1 MRPFRVT
8 ILASVMMC
16 VGASTGWGQAYGQPD
31 RDQPGDEMIQGYLA
45 REAQRIHDTFVQDVA
60 SREDWEKL
68 RPRYKRE
75 YLHMLGLW
83 PMPEKSPLKATVT
96 GTLEGDGYV
105 VDMLHYQSVPG
116 LYVTGN
122 LWRPARVEP
131 GQRLPAV
138 LYVCGHS
145 FCGRDGNKIA
155 YQSHGLWFAR
165 HGYICLVL
173 DTLQLGEI
181 AAIHHGTYREGRW
194 WWHSRGYTSAGVE
207 CLNGIRGIDYL
218 IGRADVDPERIAV
231 TGISGGGAATFW
243 IAAADERVKVAV
255 PVSGMADLPSYVSNR
270 VINGHCDCMF
280 LYNTFQWP
288 WTRIAS
294 LIAPRPMLFTNSDA
308 DAIFPMDANQR
319 VINRLER
326 LYSLYGAGDLV
337 DSFVSIGGHAYR
349 QDIRQAAYRFINMH
363 LTNDPRIVTDS
374 EVDIPTGPRDKRE
387 YAIDPVKLRVFPTD
401 ADIPKDELN
410 TTIDE
415 HFVPM
420 ARVEPPERGAFEA
433 WKTSL
438 LAGLRE
444 VTFGYFPPRI
454 PPAEVLEQDA
464 SQNLWLSSEPGIRVR
479 LKPRES
485 QASNDRPAR
494 ILLVVQNADEALDWL
509 DGVCKPDDTVYVC
522 APRGVG
528 ETRWACKNPPNYVE
542 RSHVLLGRTVDTGRV
557 WDVIAAA
564 RYLHARHKGTA
575 PVHICGQDASGVL
588 AAYAALW
595 EPEIAGVTAVNP
607 PVSHMEAEGPQLLNV
622 LRVCDIPDVFGM
634 LAPRPLTIHGQADAW
649 EKTTQIYA
657 AAGARDKLRI
667 EAGEQSPVR
676 IIFDTDMDTD
686 CDDAGA
692 LAMLHALADQG
703 EADILATLVSAHYP
717 YSVPCV
723 AAINTYYGRPDLPV
737 GCPKGPGV
745 ADKRGSAYARQ
756 IAETFPSAYRSNED
770 APNAALVYRRLLS
783 AEKDGSVVVV
793 TVGDLTNLR
802 DLLATGPDSHS
813 SLSGPELVRRKVR
826 RWVCMGG
833 RYPNHLDPAVYGN
846 FKPDPVSTVE
856 TTSKWPGEI
865 VFTGLG
871 DNILTG
877 STLRQTPEKNPVRR
891 AYELYLRDKPARP
904 SWDPIAVLYAVRP
917 YEPFWRLEERGYNHI
932 FPNGTN
938 EWRQTPDDARHK
950 LLQLESGSDAKLQS
964 ILEELMTRRP
974 AK

>member
-1 MRPFRVT
+1 
-8 ILASVMMC
+8 
-16 VGASTGWGQAYGQPD
+16 
-31 RDQPGDEMIQGYLA
+31 MIQGYLA
-45 REAQRIHDTFVQDVA
+45 REAQRIHDTFMRDVA
-60 SREDWEKL
+60 SREEWEKL
-68 RPRYKRE
+68 RPRYERE

-96 GTLEGDGYV
+96 GTLAGDGYA

-122 LWRPARVEP
+122 LYRPARIEP

-165 HGYICLVL
+165 HGYVCLVL

-218 IGRADVDPERIAV
+218 VGRTDVDPERIAV

-326 LYSLYGAGDLV
+326 VYSLFGAGDLV

-349 QDIRQAAYRFINMH
+349 QDIRQAAYRFINTH
-363 LTNDPRIVTDS
+363 LKDDPRAITDS
-374 EVDIPTGPRDKRE
+374 EVDIPTGPRNKRE
-387 YAIDPVKLRVFPTD
+387 YSIDPKKLRVFPTD
-401 ADIPKDELN
+401 TDIPTDELN
-410 TTIDE
+410 TTIDR

-420 ARVEPPERGAFEA
+420 AQVEPPDKGTFES
-433 WKTSL
+433 WKAPL
-438 LAGLRE
+438 LAELRR
-444 VTFGYFPPRI
+444 VTFRYFPERI
-454 PPAEVLEQDA
+454 PPAQWDGE
-464 SQNLWLSSEPGIRVR
+464 WLISEPGICVGLKRV
-479 LKPRES
+479 
-485 QASNDRPAR
+485 AGPATGEKAAR
-494 ILLVVQNADEALDWL
+494 VLLIVRNLDPDSPATAWRHGML
-509 DGVCKPDDTVYVC
+509 DSDYFGYMCT
-522 APRGVG
+522 PRGVD
-528 ETRWACKNPPNYVE
+528 ETRWTRKNPPNYVE

-557 WDVIAAA
+557 WDIIAAA
-564 RYLHARHKGTA
+564 RHLHAGHAGIPLYVVGEDPA
-575 PVHICGQDASGVL
+575 AAVL
-588 AAYAALW
+588 AAYAALL
-595 EPEIAGVTAVNP
+595 EPEIAGVIAVNP
-607 PVSHMEAEGPQLLNV
+607 PASHMDANAPQFLNV
-622 LRVCDIPDVFGM
+622 LRVCDIPDVLGM
-634 LAPRPLTIHGQADAW
+634 LAPRPLTIHGQAGDW
-649 EKTTQIYA
+649 EKVARIYSA
-657 AAGARDKLRI
+657 ADARDKLRI
-667 EAGEQSPVR
+667 EAIGKAPVR

-692 LAMLHALADQG
+692 MAVLHTLADQG
-703 EADILATLVSAHYP
+703 EAEILATLVSSHYR

-723 AAINTYYGRPDLPV
+723 AAINAYYSRPDLPV
-737 GCPKGPGV
+737 GCPKGAG
-745 ADKRGSAYARQ
+745 ADTNRGSAYARQ
-756 IAETFPSAYRSNED
+756 IAEAFPSVYRSNED
-770 APNAALVYRRLLS
+770 APNAATIYRRLLS
-783 AEKDGSVVVV
+783 AEEDNSVVIA
-793 TVGDLTNLR
+793 TVGYVTNLR
-802 DLLATGPDSHS
+802 DLLATGPDSYS
-813 SLSGPELVRRKVR
+813 PLSGPELVRRKVK

-833 RYPNHLDPAVYGN
+833 RYPSHLDPAVYGN
-846 FKPDPVSTVE
+846 FKPDPVSAVE
-856 TTSKWPGEI
+856 AASKWPGEI

-904 SWDPIAVLYAVRP
+904 SWDPIAVLYAIRP
-917 YEPFWRLEERGYNHI
+917 DEPFWRVEESGYNHI

-938 EWRQTPDDARHK
+938 EWRQTPDDPRHK
-950 LLQLESGSDAKLQS
+950 LLQLQPGAEGRLQS
-964 ILEELMTRRP
+964 IMEELMSRSP